1 LDSVKWKKKEA
12 ECMKHSSYE
21 YNEKLSIQNGIA
33 STVVTNI
40 TNNYFTL
47 FAISALGASNYQIG
61 LMNSLPQFIGM
72 FAMITGSILLG
83 RLHEKKKFTA
93 ISVLYTR
100 LFLLLMT
107 FVIYIPDDYR
117 SWVFVLLVGLM
128 NFPGSFALVSWQ
140 SFIGDLI
147 PESRRSNFF
156 SNRNRI
162 LTIVGMISTF
172 FIGLALQY
180 FHPSN
185 PLPYQV
191 LFFLAFLF
199 GLVEVYYLFKH
210 KEPKLEKKAQIRNKG
225 LGLHVYKHK
234 PFLYFLACGLFF
246 NFAWQMAWS
255 LFSIYQIKYAMA
267 TGLWISLFAVANQI
281 AQIVSFK
288 WWGRMA
294 DKHSNAKM
302 MILVSIGMASAPILN
317 VLSTNLVYLI
327 LVNGFSGF
335 FVSGTVLI
343 LFNQLL
349 EVTKEENRSLC
360 ISHYN
365 VLLAFVAFIAPQ
377 FGVYLLET
385 TSMDMAM
392 TTATVLRGLNA
403 FLFLALYIFMKKE
416 KVKQNS
422 LIPSVT
428 RTSG

>member
-1 LDSVKWKKKEA
+1 
-12 ECMKHSSYE
+12 MKHSSYE

-33 STVVTNI
+33 STIVTNI

-72 FAMITGSILLG
+72 FAMIAGSIILG
-83 RLHEKKKFTA
+83 RLNEKKKFTA
-93 ISVLYTR
+93 LSILYTR

-107 FVIYIPDDYR
+107 FVIYIPGDYR
-117 SWVFVLLVGLM
+117 SWIFVILVGLM

-140 SFIGDLI
+140 SLIGDLI

-162 LTIVGMISTF
+162 LTMVGMISTF
-172 FIGLALQY
+172 IIGLSLQY

-210 KEPKLEKKAQIRNKG
+210 KEPKLEKKAVAKSKG
-225 LGLHVYKHK
+225 LGFHVYKHK
-234 PFLYFLACGLFF
+234 PFLYFLVCGLFF

-267 TGLWISLFAVANQI
+267 TGLWISLFAVANQV

-302 MILVSIGMASAPILN
+302 MILVSVGMATAPILN
-317 VLSTNLVYLI
+317 VLSTNLVYLLI
-327 LVNGFSGF
+327 VNGLSGF

-349 EVTKEENRSLC
+349 EVTKEDNRSLC

-403 FLFLALYIFMKKE
+403 FLFLALYVFMKKE
-416 KVKQNS
+416 KFKQNTV
-422 LIPSVT
+422 IPSN
-428 RTSG
+428 

>member
-1 LDSVKWKKKEA
+1 
-12 ECMKHSSYE
+12 MKHSSYE

-33 STVVTNI
+33 STIVTNI

-100 LFLLLMT
+100 LFLLLIT
-107 FVIYIPDDYR
+107 FVIYIPGEYR

-162 LTIVGMISTF
+162 LTMVGMISTF

-180 FHPSN
+180 FHPAN
-185 PLPYQV
+185 PLPYQI

-199 GLVEVYYLFKH
+199 GLIEVYYLFKH
-210 KEPKLEKKAQIRNKG
+210 KEPMLEKKVQVKSKG
-225 LGLHVYKHK
+225 IGFHVYKHK

-267 TGLWISLFAVANQI
+267 TGLWISLFAVANQV

-288 WWGRMA
+288 WWGKMA

-317 VLSTNLVYLI
+317 VLSTNLVYLL

-403 FLFLALYIFMKKE
+403 FLFLALYLFMKKE
-416 KVKQNS
+416 KIKQNS
-422 LIPSVT
+422 LIRSVT
-428 RTSG
+428 RSSG